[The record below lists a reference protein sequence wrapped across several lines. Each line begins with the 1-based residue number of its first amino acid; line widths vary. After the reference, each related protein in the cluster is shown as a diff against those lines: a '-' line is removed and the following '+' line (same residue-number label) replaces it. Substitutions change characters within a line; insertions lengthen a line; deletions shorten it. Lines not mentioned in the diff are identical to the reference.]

1 MALLGLGGLGGLL
14 ALFDGPED
22 IGSDKVESFCSGHCS
37 GEACLRVVSVG
48 EASEG
53 WGSCG
58 CIRRDDLGD
67 ANCEASGLSRSA
79 CCRSSGGPFS

>member
-14 ALFDGPED
+14 GLFEGPED
-22 IGSDKVESFCSGHCS
+22 IGNDKVESFFSGHCR
-37 GEACLRVVSVG
+37 GDVCVGVVSAG
-48 EASEG
+48 EASED
-53 WGSCG
+53 WGACG
-58 CIRRDDLGD
+58 CIGRDDLGD